1 MANSNVT
8 SVGAV
13 SFDLG
18 LNTNGLTQAIN
29 EAARN
34 ASTQL
39 SDAFRTALT
48 GCENSINSIGNSLT
62 QMTSG
67 FQNNVNQMSQNMTD
81 TFRNAS
87 TQIASD
93 MQNNMAQ
100 MSQNMTDTFRN
111 TSAQI
116 AGDVQNSMSQMS
128 QNMTDSIRDSSSQL
142 TQGLSANAGSLSQH
156 LGNAAGQVEE
166 LGNEARNT
174 AKSIGSTLSS
184 AVKKLGTLIISVF
197 AVKQVVSFSK
207 ACVEAAA
214 EVKALNAQL
223 EQTFGTL
230 ENEAR
235 NAIQKVANESG
246 ILETRLQSTGTQ
258 IYAFAKASGMDS
270 VNALNMMQ
278 EALQVTADSAAYY
291 DRSIEDTAESLRS
304 FLKGNYANDAAL
316 GISCTETTRNAAA
329 NKLYGKSFME
339 LSEAQKQLTLLQ
351 MVKDANALSGAMG
364 QAAREAD
371 GWENVTGNLKEAWK
385 QFKAVIGKP
394 LLQSLIP
401 IVKGITSAIQTL
413 TSAASE
419 ATKVLADL
427 FGWDLS
433 EAEDTGSAI
442 SSVAADTAEDVSE
455 AEEEAQEDIEDTVKA
470 QKKAQGQLAGFDNLN
485 VLPMPDEDNDSDNS
499 KDDNK
504 EVEKNDDIAES
515 AELAKS
521 SVDDLNQSVSSVK
534 FDGIKKQLQ
543 ELMKSFEPLTSAVKR
558 NVQAAVDNA
567 QKGIEKYLDKY
578 GDKISEYSDRIKGHL
593 ENTATQT
600 ANGIT
605 NLLNEAAASQER
617 CSDELSTGYADLMGG
632 TSIFALSFAD
642 VFAGGLD
649 IVSKNFEDWTVDNSD
664 TIGDFFDG
672 LNGNAANA
680 MSTFGGIL
688 EDIGTTLTTWW
699 DEKGSQAFDGFIG
712 TLFDIGDF
720 LMELWNDY
728 VTPFIDYLIDSVGDF
743 WDNHLSKL
751 WNNILEFASSL
762 MDCISALWNNWFR
775 PLWDKL
781 LRGPITGIM
790 GALKSIWDAVLDVF
804 GVIVD
809 VVRGIIRS
817 LQGVLDFITGIF
829 TGDIEKCVKGLAE
842 FIHGICIIIWG
853 VIKGAINLVI
863 DALNAVWSAFYGML
877 KEIVDGIG
885 AFVGKIGDLL
895 GKDWGFTLPDEVPR
909 IPRLAQGGLVKAPT
923 IAMVGDNKNAYNDPE
938 VISPLSK
945 LQGMLDSENSDDTE
959 ILQQILMYLKM
970 LCEFNKDGGGNI
982 EITAK
987 CDEDVL
993 FKSTVKKNNAYKRR
1007 HGGKSAYA

>member
-1 MANSNVT
+1 MANSNAT

-39 SDAFRTALT
+39 SEAFRTALT

-174 AKSIGSTLSS
+174 AKSIGSTLGS

-433 EAEDTGSAI
+433 EAENTGGAI
-442 SSVAADTAEDVSE
+442 SDIAADTAEDVSE
-455 AEEEAQEDIEDTVKA
+455 AEEEAQDDIENTVKA
-470 QKKAQGQLAGFDNLN
+470 QKKAQNYLAGFDEMN
-485 VLPMPDEDNDSDNS
+485 VVKPPDEDDEDES
-499 KDDNK
+499 KTDNK
-504 EVEKNDDIAES
+504 EADKSEGIAKS
-515 AELAKS
+515 AELAKNS
-521 SVDDLNQSVSSVK
+521 IDDLKQSVNSVK

-543 ELMKSFEPLTSAVKR
+543 ELMKFFEPLTSAVKR
-558 NVQAAVDNA
+558 NVQAAVDTA

-632 TSIFALSFAD
+632 ASIFALSYAD
-642 VFAGGLD
+642 VFSGGLD

-664 TIGDFFDG
+664 TIGEFFDG

-699 DEKGSQAFDGFIG
+699 DEKGSQAFDGLIG

-909 IPRLAQGGLVKAPT
+909 IPRLAQGGLATAPT
-923 IAMVGDNKNAYNDPE
+923 LAMVGDNKNASVDPE
-938 VISPLSK
+938 VIAPLSK
-945 LQGMLDSENSDDTE
+945 LQNMLPGSSAELNE
-959 ILQQILMYLKM
+959 I
-970 LCEFNKDGGGNI
+970 I
-982 EITAK
+982 ELLREIERLLRELDLTVIAQVDK
-987 CDEDVL
+987 KVL
-993 FKSTVKKNNAYKRR
+993 FEVIRKLAPEYERR
-1007 HGGKSAYA
+1007 TGARAF

>member
-1 MANSNVT
+1 MANSNAT

-39 SDAFRTALT
+39 SEAFRTALT

-174 AKSIGSTLSS
+174 AKSIGSTLGS

-433 EAEDTGSAI
+433 EAENTGGAI
-442 SSVAADTAEDVSE
+442 SDIAADTAEDVSE
-455 AEEEAQEDIEDTVKA
+455 AEEEAQDDIENTVKA
-470 QKKAQGQLAGFDNLN
+470 QKKAQNYLAGFDEMN
-485 VLPMPDEDNDSDNS
+485 VVKPPDEDDEDES
-499 KDDNK
+499 KTDNK
-504 EVEKNDDIAES
+504 EADKSEGIAKS
-515 AELAKS
+515 AELAKNS
-521 SVDDLNQSVSSVK
+521 IDDLKQSVNSVK

-543 ELMKSFEPLTSAVKR
+543 ELMKFFEPLTSAVKR
-558 NVQAAVDNA
+558 NVQAAVDTA

-632 TSIFALSFAD
+632 ASIFALSYAD
-642 VFAGGLD
+642 VFSGGLD

-909 IPRLAQGGLVKAPT
+909 IPRLAQGGLATAPT
-923 IAMVGDNKNAYNDPE
+923 LAMVGDNKNASVDPE
-938 VISPLSK
+938 VIAPLSK
-945 LQGMLDSENSDDTE
+945 LQNMLPGSSAELNE
-959 ILQQILMYLKM
+959 I
-970 LCEFNKDGGGNI
+970 I
-982 EITAK
+982 ELLREIERLLRELDLTVIAQVDK
-987 CDEDVL
+987 KVL
-993 FKSTVKKNNAYKRR
+993 FEVIRKLAPEYERR
-1007 HGGKSAYA
+1007 TGARAF

>member
-1 MANSNVT
+1 MANSNAT

-48 GCENSINSIGNSLT
+48 GCENSINGIGNSLT

-67 FQNNVNQMSQNMTD
+67 FQNNVNQMSQSMTD

-128 QNMTDSIRDSSSQL
+128 QNISDSMRTAEQDAENLGKKSEKVSKSMGKSFLSNAANIKSAFDMVIGSVRKLMSECSQMMTVYQTQIEAEARLAATMRNATSASDEQIQSVKDLASSLQELGVVGDEVQLAGAQELATYVENVDSIKTMLPVLDNMIAQQYGFSASTDSAVTIATMLGKVLQGQTSALSRYGYSFDEAQEKLLKYGTEEQRVATLAEVVSESVSGVNESLADTPTGKVKQL
-142 TQGLSANAGSLSQH
+142 SNDFGDLKET
-156 LGNAAGQVEE
+156 LGKFITDIISPLVKQLDV
-166 LGNEARNT
+166 
-174 AKSIGSTLSS
+174 I
-184 AVKKLGTLIISVF
+184 VKKLNEVF
-197 AVKQVVSFSK
+197 TTAS
-207 ACVEAAA
+207 E
-214 EVKALNAQL
+214 
-223 EQTFGTL
+223 
-230 ENEAR
+230 
-235 NAIQKVANESG
+235 G
-246 ILETRLQSTGTQ
+246 INNL
-258 IYAFAKASGMDS
+258 
-270 VNALNMMQ
+270 
-278 EALQVTADSAAYY
+278 
-291 DRSIEDTAESLRS
+291 
-304 FLKGNYANDAAL
+304 L
-316 GISCTETTRNAAA
+316 GI
-329 NKLYGKSFME
+329 
-339 LSEAQKQLTLLQ
+339 
-351 MVKDANALSGAMG
+351 
-364 QAAREAD
+364 
-371 GWENVTGNLKEAWK
+371 ENSVD
-385 QFKAVIGKP
+385 V
-394 LLQSLIP
+394 
-401 IVKGITSAIQTL
+401 
-413 TSAASE
+413 
-419 ATKVLADL
+419 
-427 FGWDLS
+427 
-433 EAEDTGSAI
+433 GSAI
-442 SSVAADTAEDVSE
+442 VGIMGDV
-455 AEEEAQEDIEDTVKA
+455 EEEISDIVEDTQEDIQDSIDDTVEA
-470 QKKAQGQLAGFDNLN
+470 YKKAQGQLAGFDNLN
-485 VLPMPDEDNDSDNS
+485 VLSMPDEDNDSDNS

-970 LCEFNKDGGGNI
+970 LCDFNKNGGGNI

>member
-1 MANSNVT
+1 MANSNAT

-39 SDAFRTALT
+39 SEAFRTALT

-128 QNMTDSIRDSSSQL
+128 QNMTNSIRDSSSQL

-174 AKSIGSTLSS
+174 AKSIGSTLGS

-223 EQTFGTL
+223 EQAFGTL

-433 EAEDTGSAI
+433 EAENTGGAI
-442 SSVAADTAEDVSE
+442 SDIAADTAEDVSE
-455 AEEEAQEDIEDTVKA
+455 AEEEAQDDIENTVKA
-470 QKKAQGQLAGFDNLN
+470 QKKAQNYLAGFDEMN
-485 VLPMPDEDNDSDNS
+485 VVKPPDEDDEDES
-499 KDDNK
+499 KTDNK
-504 EVEKNDDIAES
+504 EADKSEGIAKS
-515 AELAKS
+515 AELAKNS
-521 SVDDLNQSVSSVK
+521 IDDLKQSVNSVK

-543 ELMKSFEPLTSAVKR
+543 ELMKFFEPLTSAVKR
-558 NVQAAVDNA
+558 NVQAAVDTA

-632 TSIFALSFAD
+632 ASIFALSYAD
-642 VFAGGLD
+642 VFSGGLD

-664 TIGDFFDG
+664 TIGEFFDG

-909 IPRLAQGGLVKAPT
+909 IPRLAQGGLATAPT
-923 IAMVGDNKNAYNDPE
+923 LAMVGDNKNASVDPE
-938 VISPLSK
+938 VIAPLSK
-945 LQGMLDSENSDDTE
+945 LQNMLPGSSAELNE
-959 ILQQILMYLKM
+959 I
-970 LCEFNKDGGGNI
+970 I
-982 EITAK
+982 ELLREIERLLRELDLTVIAQVDK
-987 CDEDVL
+987 KVL
-993 FKSTVKKNNAYKRR
+993 FEVIRKLAPEYERR
-1007 HGGKSAYA
+1007 TGARAF